1 MSGSAHHPD
10 LTFKNC
16 SIDLVHIDHKLLVEL
31 RVLASSVD
39 DSSGDGVVRIVSE
52 RELGVDVLVVVDA
65 DVVDVSCVVNEHL
78 ENSREALMVAEP
90 RRRSLFQRFH
100 REKKKG

>member
-10 LTFKNC
+10 LTFENG

-31 RVLASSVD
+31 WVLASSVD
-39 DSSGDGVVRIVSE
+39 DSGGDGVVRVVCE

-65 DVVDVSCVVNEHL
+65 DVVDVSCVVNKHL
-78 ENSREALMVAEP
+78 ENS
-90 RRRSLFQRFH
+90 
-100 REKKKG
+100 